1 MSLLMSN
8 NTCPMQMLWFVFL
21 SYSAEMRSE
30 ANAVQEHPFDR
41 TLYYVQYI
49 KRYFCT
55 RPEKVCRPIYII
67 FYYSFRVFC
76 TALALLIFPFCTACM
91 IYVQKFYF
99 FGDIDLLTY
108 CQAINTQSHNEN
120 FTGRFLSATQRWCLV
135 EERILFCLYYFLQ
148 RSDWPRLI
156 RKSQFLTLNIE

>member
-1 MSLLMSN
+1 MSN

-21 SYSAEMRSE
+21 FYSAEMRSE

-41 TLYYVQYI
+41 TLCYVQYI

-76 TALALLIFPFCTACM
+76 TALALLIFPFCTAFMYDLCSKVLFLWWYRPPYLLSSHKYPKPFRKLYRTFLTRDTEM
-91 IYVQKFYF
+91 MFRWRENSVLLTTFWSNSMQYQEVI
-99 FGDIDLLTY
+99 DPDLL
-108 CQAINTQSHNEN
+108 E
-120 FTGRFLSATQRWCLV
+120 
-135 EERILFCLYYFLQ
+135 
-148 RSDWPRLI
+148 
-156 RKSQFLTLNIE
+156 